1 MSRTPRRSCAG
12 RAGNQEKPQTSAPG
26 RPQRPSPA
34 PAAKFPKT
42 DTLPG
47 RARGGAHGLPRW
59 VPWRPR
65 PRHPPRLLTPQDR
78 RAKGRP
84 KDARPRRL
92 PRFPSRRH
100 PARPERGRRDTDTD
114 IQRTAPRG
122 GRPRRPPRAPHS
134 QSQSPGG
141 QLCKFPLDLSLSKG
155 HSRSGTESLTATAPA
170 GPPCGSRRR
179 KPNSGP
185 ASPAAPDQGA
195 NRRKQN
201 KQTTTRG
208 REKEE
213 MPSDIKRKRSPLTAP
228 RINYKKK
235 KERRERKPKRN
246 PDCQNMK
253 HGRASSPA
261 TPARATGVPAPHRRP
276 QPGLGRPSEARGP
289 AVGTPGR
296 QAGRQAR
303 EGPHECLWN
312 RVVPLLGG
320 PPARSAES
328 GDPGGGAAGGG
339 QGVVLT

>member
-26 RPQRPSPA
+26 RPQPPSPA

-47 RARGGAHGLPRW
+47 RARGGAHGLPRR

-65 PRHPPRLLTPQDR
+65 PRHPPPSPRKTGARKGAPKMPAHGACRVFPPDGTRPGRSVDAGTPTPTPSAPHPGAGGRGAHPAPRIHRVSHPADNFVNFRSTCHFPRVTRDR
-78 RAKGRP
+78 GP
-84 KDARPRRL
+84 KASRPRR
-92 PRFPSRRH
+92 R
-100 PARPERGRRDTDTD
+100 PARRADHGAESPIPVRPVLPPQTRG
-114 IQRTAPRG
+114 QTAE
-122 GRPRRPPRAPHS
+122 
-134 QSQSPGG
+134 
-141 QLCKFPLDLSLSKG
+141 SK
-155 HSRSGTESLTATAPA
+155 T
-170 GPPCGSRRR
+170 
-179 KPNSGP
+179 
-185 ASPAAPDQGA
+185 
-195 NRRKQN
+195 N
-201 KQTTTRG
+201 KTTTRG

-235 KERRERKPKRN
+235 KERKERKPKRN

-276 QPGLGRPSEARGP
+276 QPGLGRPSEARGL

-320 PPARSAES
+320 APARSAES

-339 QGVVLT
+339 QRVVLT